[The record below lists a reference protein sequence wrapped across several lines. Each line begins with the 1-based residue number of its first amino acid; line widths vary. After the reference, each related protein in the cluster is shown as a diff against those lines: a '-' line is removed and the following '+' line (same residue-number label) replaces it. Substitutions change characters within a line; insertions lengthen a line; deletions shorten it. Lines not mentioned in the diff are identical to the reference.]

1 MSKPVLEIQ
10 TLSFSYKPDKLC
22 LDNVNIKIE
31 EGEKVSILGPSGCGK
46 STLLRLIAGFEKPQ
60 KGIIKLD
67 DKEVFADNKF
77 LPPHKRNV
85 GLVVQEKALFPHL
98 SISENIGFGVR
109 KSPDNKVIV
118 NELLELFRI
127 EDLKSK
133 YPHEISGGEQQRVA
147 FARSMA
153 PSPKFLMLDE
163 PFSALDEKLK
173 ATLYNDLLEIF
184 LKKNFSVLLVT
195 HDENEAKIMTD
206 KQIKIL
212 DGRLS

>member
-67 DKEVFADNKF
+67 DQEVFADNKF

-98 SISENIGFGVR
+98 SIAENIGFGVR
-109 KSPDNKVIV
+109 KSPHNKVIV

-173 ATLYNDLLEIF
+173 ETLYNDLLEIF

-212 DGRLS
+212 DGRIS